1 MYNSAAEWL
10 QNVKCSLR
18 MENGKKITKCSTAT
32 ATMSW
37 DITKSLFIFLSCCEY
52 ERKKTADSIATT
64 TIGEDFR
71 SGRCWIS
78 WLQQSIRQTL
88 QCASILLKSNAS
100 YLMAIYLPRTCF
112 ARWYKKCWFKGFFVS
127 FSRHADIFRSTC
139 EIVKLSKMWCNVF
152 AGVAAC
158 WHPQFL
164 KFKRCVNLWLSSGMR
179 FHLFLHRHRL
189 CASKEER
196 KIHSLDTMKFGLS
209 FNIKSYHVS
218 NRHTDRSNQ
227 QNHFQFTCINWSG
240 HFCER
245 HFKDNNIQ
253 FCTGTSK
260 NKKGERKWD
269 LDFDINFK
277 IISILRNVGWY

>member
-1 MYNSAAEWL
+1 MIA
-10 QNVKCSLR
+10 KCEVFV
-18 MENGKKITKCSTAT
+18 ENGKRQENNKMLDGDGDNVLGYNKIVVYFSI
-32 ATMSW
+32 MLW
-37 DITKSLFIFLSCCEY
+37 IRE
-52 ERKKTADSIATT
+52 EKTADLMATT

-112 ARWYKKCWFKGFFVS
+112 ARWYKKCWFKGFFFS

-179 FHLFLHRHRL
+179 FHLFLHRHR
-189 CASKEER
+189 CMHR
-196 KIHSLDTMKFGLS
+196 KKSEKF
-209 FNIKSYHVS
+209 I
-218 NRHTDRSNQ
+218 R
-227 QNHFQFTCINWSG
+227 
-240 HFCER
+240 
-245 HFKDNNIQ
+245 
-253 FCTGTSK
+253 
-260 NKKGERKWD
+260 
-269 LDFDINFK
+269 
-277 IISILRNVGWY
+277 

>member
-1 MYNSAAEWL
+1 MIA
-10 QNVKCSLR
+10 KCEVFV
-18 MENGKKITKCSTAT
+18 ENGKRQENNKMCDGDGDNVLGYNKIVVYFSI
-32 ATMSW
+32 MLW
-37 DITKSLFIFLSCCEY
+37 IRE
-52 ERKKTADSIATT
+52 KKTADSIATT

-100 YLMAIYLPRTCF
+100 YLMAIYLPRRCF
-112 ARWYKKCWFKGFFVS
+112 ARWYKKCWFKGFFFS

-253 FCTGTSK
+253 FCTGTSTRR
-260 NKKGERKWD
+260 EREKEIW
-269 LDFDINFK
+269 
-277 IISILRNVGWY
+277 ISISISRL